1 MGGRGGPTHK
11 SINTLKHPVDFLPDV
26 HDPKMILWFLFFFP
40 PSGRDQFSSE
50 IPFRLALQIESF
62 IVIDFKCI
70 PQ

>member
-11 SINTLKHPVDFLPDV
+11 SIYTHKHPVDFLPDV
-26 HDPKMILWFLFFFP
+26 RDPKMILWLLFFFP
-40 PSGRDQFSSE
+40 PTGRDQFSLE